1 MFVGVTAPMSM
12 FDVFVMVDDDVAKK
26 YGDDNENNQTVEV
39 QNILY

>member
-1 MFVGVTAPMSM
+1 MFVVVAASLSM
-12 FDVFVMVDDDVAKK
+12 FDVLVMVDDDVAKK